1 MANANNSNNNF
12 NALPENALLKLPQV
26 LALYPV
32 SKSSWYAGIKSGIYP
47 RGKKIGVRSIAWKS
61 SDVQA
66 LLDQAA

>member
-1 MANANNSNNNF
+1 MANANNSNKNF
-12 NALPENALLKLPQV
+12 NVLPENALLKLPQV

-47 RGKKIGVRSIAWKS
+47 RGKKIGARSIAWKA

-66 LLDQAA
+66 LLDNAA